1 MTSGELGKLL
11 AVSDQTIRNWSDRL
25 AAFLSPEAAPPSEG
39 SGPRPVRHYT
49 PEDGAALALVA
60 EMRRAARGYD
70 EIAAALEAGQRGE
83 LPPGASEGAAG
94 SWEGAEL
101 PPAPVLLVELRT
113 AQIEL
118 KHALADRERLA
129 GELAEERKAR
139 LDALERAARAEGRL
153 EEREARG
160 RESEAP
166 SPPVEPQRGS
176 VEAQPAERPRSLWE
190 RLTGRGS

>member
-11 AVSDQTIRNWSDRL
+11 GVSDQTIRNWSDRL

-83 LPPGASEGAAG
+83 LPQGASEGAAD
-94 SWEGAEL
+94 SWQGAEL

-118 KHALADRERLA
+118 RHATSERDRLREELA
-129 GELAEERKAR
+129 GERAAR
-139 LDALERAARAEGRL
+139 LEALERAARAEGRL

-166 SPPVEPQRGS
+166 SPSSGAEGGS

-190 RLTGRGS
+190 RLTGR